1 MLSYSFFVPSCFFYP
16 RRSIVSYDCSLRK
29 RLLDSVVSAL
39 LLVLLSPFLL
49 IIMLLIYRDSPGTVL
64 FSQQR
69 VGKQGKLFTMWKF
82 RSMCLDAEKH
92 KADLMKNNESQKD
105 VFRFKMKHDPRVT
118 RFGQFIR
125 KYSID
130 ELPQLWNVLIGDMS
144 LVGPRPALP
153 DELAQYTPY
162 ERHRLDV
169 TQGITCLWQISGRSD
184 LEFPEQVE
192 LDLRYI
198 KTLSFFNDILIL
210 LRTLPAVLTGR
221 GAK

>member
-1 MLSYSFFVPSCFFYP
+1 MLRYSFIVPSYLFYP
-16 RRSIVSYDCSLRK
+16 RWLMISYDCSLRK
-29 RLLDSVVSAL
+29 RFFDFVVSAL

-49 IIMLLIYRDSPGTVL
+49 IIMWLIYQDSPGAVL

-82 RSMCLDAEKH
+82 RSMCLDAEDRKP
-92 KADLMKNNESQKD
+92 DLMKDNEKQKG
-105 VFRFKMKHDPRVT
+105 VSRFKMADDPRVT
-118 RFGQFIR
+118 RFGRFIR

-153 DELAQYTPY
+153 DEVAQYTPY
-162 ERHRLDV
+162 QRHRLEV

-184 LEFPEQVE
+184 IDFPEQVE

-198 KTLSFFNDILIL
+198 KTQSFFNDILIL
-210 LRTLPAVLTGR
+210 LKTLPAVLSGR